1 MFCFCPLVIVLYR
14 LSISRLFLPIN
25 YELATHEMV
34 RFMVKTNQFVE
45 IVRDFVPSQNIII
58 YSF

>member
-1 MFCFCPLVIVLYR
+1 MYCFCPMVIVPYR
-14 LSISRLFLPIN
+14 LSISSLFLPIN

-34 RFMVKTNQFVE
+34 RFMVKTNQFVA

-58 YSF
+58 YSI